1 MGSLNN
7 VLFFLKLDDREKL
20 NKRKKY
26 NNCSAEIFMQ
36 MDYFATEVNSLS
48 VYLPSQYG
56 YPNEIN
62 FAVNKLHKRE
72 ELREKSVAISNCKEK
87 QWTLIIFT
95 ELQTGKN

>member
-7 VLFFLKLDDREKL
+7 VVFFLKRDDREKL

-36 MDYFATEVNSLS
+36 MVYFATEVNSLS
-48 VYLPSQYG
+48 VYLPASQYG

-62 FAVNKLHKRE
+62 FAVNKLHKTK
-72 ELREKSVAISNCKEK
+72 ELRE
-87 QWTLIIFT
+87 
-95 ELQTGKN
+95 

>member
-7 VLFFLKLDDREKL
+7 VVSFLKRDDREKL
-20 NKRKKY
+20 NKRKKCI
-26 NNCSAEIFMQ
+26 NCLAEIFMQ

-62 FAVNKLHKRE
+62 FAVNKLHKRK
-72 ELREKSVAISNCKEK
+72 ELRE
-87 QWTLIIFT
+87 
-95 ELQTGKN
+95 